1 MLVLFQNAIS
11 TLARLML
18 LQLKWTLMASRWL
31 SQAWTSSCPGGPCAS
46 SLRRRTCSTGKPALG
61 PTWARWWRSW
71 RSRGTCR
78 KRWAVRDTQ
87 TMNQRFNVV
96 TEDERWTED
105 KNLHVSSSVW
115 PLFQSSERIRPIGQ
129 VQIWPR
135 WDGVLA
141 IGRRSA
147 VLAPGQWVVLIVV
160 IPEKTRGKVGLY

>member
-96 TEDERWTED
+96 TEDERWTEE
-105 KNLHVSSSVW
+105 KTFMSVPPCGLCFKAPNGYV
-115 PLFQSSERIRPIGQ
+115 PLARFRSDRAEMAFSPLAGGVQSSHLDSGSY
-129 VQIWPR
+129 
-135 WDGVLA
+135 L
-141 IGRRSA
+141 
-147 VLAPGQWVVLIVV
+147 
-160 IPEKTRGKVGLY
+160 